1 MSMVLLLAYHVV
13 GSTTTATGAVEACLS
28 QGLRR
33 RALGLFKTSS
43 TTALLHKVGKTYEPA
58 SVISR
63 KIQEI
68 ENADPNRR
76 SSSSGDST
84 NRLQTKPPLQK
95 KNSTGTLPGPKYLWI
110 RIALFEK
117 QLAKIIDHLVQNST
131 VLHDSKICQ
140 ARAFKRAGAYRPRT
154 FLSES
159 KSLQSKGLNKAR
171 AYCSWALK
179 RIRAY
184 QSLPYKGHQ
193 ESKSLPSKGQPSREQ
208 EPTIQGQSRAY
219 SPRAFKKARAFRPR
233 ALKRA
238 RAYHQE
244 QDSDNPSLPN
254 PSVHVLWIIPKQR
267 HKIISGQI
275 LLLTNWF
282 KDIASPVDTPLLHH
296 VADQLLI
303 FDAVYMLQAQRKG
316 IDNYHC
322 QQKIIRVSLP
332 GERQV
337 TRPPYRR
344 ATSHIQL
351 FLYWDYAMN
360 VRVDEVVYVHCHQ
373 QADSG
378 GTIVLVGQ
386 DGVQQSPIHFPKG
399 GHLLSFL
406 SCLETGLLPHGQ
418 LDPPLWSQRGKV
430 AGHELLDPSWTSHL
444 QSRVR
449 AHLVSTSTASSTSS
463 SKSLSVDPSTGSGN
477 DLPDSPCASPRQ
489 AASNHVVPK
498 LTTGDSIQL
507 VCDTMKRQIIS
518 RAFYGWLAY
527 CRHLTTVRTH
537 LSGLVNQNMVAIDDP
552 KDASQGLSK
561 SVWLELND
569 GGKIN
574 DKEEV
579 FRLTYYGG
587 VCHEIRK
594 EVWPYLLGH
603 YQFGSTHEER
613 HELDLLTRQ
622 NYETTMSEWLAVE
635 AIVRQRDKETMAANL
650 AKLSSESTSG
660 DVPPPTP
667 ALVQEL
673 SNDVFEDNVS
683 LASDNDLDKD
693 EIDYDRLKCNENQ
706 ENKINYNGE
715 TEIIYDH
722 NSCKKSKNT
731 LTKDGDL
738 EAENGDEGVKE
749 EKSVIIMNGDH
760 KDFST
765 FNGSEVSSAKVIDNY
780 TNIEHTYENENM
792 LTNRDI
798 QETSGEVCKVNKSS
812 SPDEGVDE
820 DEDEDSEN
828 SREPNHIYNVQLLEK
843 TVLECK

>member
-1 MSMVLLLAYHVV
+1 M
-13 GSTTTATGAVEACLS
+13 C
-28 QGLRR
+28 
-33 RALGLFKTSS
+33 
-43 TTALLHKVGKTYEPA
+43 
-58 SVISR
+58 
-63 KIQEI
+63 
-68 ENADPNRR
+68 
-76 SSSSGDST
+76 
-84 NRLQTKPPLQK
+84 
-95 KNSTGTLPGPKYLWI
+95 
-110 RIALFEK
+110 
-117 QLAKIIDHLVQNST
+117 
-131 VLHDSKICQ
+131 
-140 ARAFKRAGAYRPRT
+140 PR
-154 FLSES
+154 
-159 KSLQSKGLNKAR
+159 
-171 AYCSWALK
+171 
-179 RIRAY
+179 
-184 QSLPYKGHQ
+184 
-193 ESKSLPSKGQPSREQ
+193 
-208 EPTIQGQSRAY
+208 
-219 SPRAFKKARAFRPR
+219 
-233 ALKRA
+233 
-238 RAYHQE
+238 
-244 QDSDNPSLPN
+244 
-254 PSVHVLWIIPKQR
+254 
-267 HKIISGQI
+267 
-275 LLLTNWF
+275 
-282 KDIASPVDTPLLHH
+282 
-296 VADQLLI
+296 
-303 FDAVYMLQAQRKG
+303 
-316 IDNYHC
+316 
-322 QQKIIRVSLP
+322 RVSLP

-418 LDPPLWSQRGKV
+418 LDPPLWSQRGKGKV
-430 AGHELLDPSWTSHL
+430 FPKLRRKGRTVSPLPKDESDEESTDFVFRIVNKSRHEEFFLYCSNAKTTYTDTIHTQRVITTHQTLDAGSLRQQNNWLINNGASTMADQSSTSQCMHALELRLDQLELAGHELLDPSWTSHL

-603 YQFGSTHEER
+603 YQFGSSHEER

-765 FNGSEVSSAKVIDNY
+765 FNGSEVSSANVIDNY

-798 QETSGEVCKVNKSS
+798 QETSGEVCKV
-812 SPDEGVDE
+812 
-820 DEDEDSEN
+820 
-828 SREPNHIYNVQLLEK
+828 
-843 TVLECK
+843 